1 LCVGH
6 LITKT
11 TRNGP
16 RACFPYNITPVI
28 EVLWMM
34 CGDFNMIWYAEEKN
48 STHFYASEAEV
59 EDFNDMIY
67 DCHTRI

>member
-1 LCVGH
+1 
-6 LITKT
+6 
-11 TRNGP
+11 
-16 RACFPYNITPVI
+16 
-28 EVLWMM
+28 MM